1 MKLIDVLVEELPK
14 RGGWP
19 EGADYCV
26 QHSHHLG
33 FCWVIFNRGIPSRS
47 EADIYGCW
55 GLKWKF
61 TSHYDF
67 CAENLAIDHSTAI
80 ITREQYEAALAAN
93 KSCAHDWIPSEGR
106 IACGYLCRKC
116 GDYNGPESEVKTD
129 ADGWIEWG
137 GGECPVHPYDVV
149 DYKMQDGSESSRPEK
164 AGDLRWDFCVKTE
177 PYAIVAYRLHKP
189 QEVTDDETDL
199 NECIGQDVA
208 PVWSGEGLPPVGC
221 ECEYQYKVHGSEWC
235 PLECVAVDGKAV
247 FGWSNNTPVAL
258 RSNTHNFRPLRSEVD
273 KKREEAIMSLAK
285 SGGAAPFKYG
295 EKLSDGQLLGSM
307 WCELYD
313 AIAAGKVRGVKLE
326 D

>member
-1 MKLIDVLVEELPK
+1 MKLIDILVEELPK

-19 EGADYCV
+19 SMAKKIHQDYDGEV
-26 QHSHHLG
+26 WGWIDEDDPL
-33 FCWVIFNRGIPSRS
+33 FIFTLDQIATNSRQKGKD
-47 EADIYGCW
+47 EAY
-55 GLKWKF
+55 
-61 TSHYDF
+61 
-67 CAENLAIDHSTAI
+67 ENMV
-80 ITREQYEAALAAN
+80 TREQYEAALAAKN
-93 KSCAHDWIPSEGR
+93 
-106 IACGYLCRKC
+106 
-116 GDYNGPESEVKTD
+116 
-129 ADGWIEWG
+129 DGWIEWG
-137 GGECPVHPYDVV
+137 GGECPVDTKTLVDIKLKNGCTFKSCHPG
-149 DYKMQDGSESSRPEK
+149 DYSWRH
-164 AGDLRWDFCVKTE
+164 AGGGGD
-177 PYAIVAYRLHKP
+177 IISYRLRKP
-189 QEVTDDETDL
+189 QEVTEDNDESDM

-285 SGGAAPFKYG
+285 AGGAAPFKYG

-307 WCELYD
+307 WYELYD